1 MAIKY
6 VPYFPNTLEGQAVL
20 DNFVRTKRVL
30 RYRDNDQVIE
40 RVQRGMPLYEMEL
53 KEQIGKNPKNLV
65 IRGECLS
72 ACAYLRDKGIFVDL
86 IYVDPPFA
94 SGADYAKK
102 VYIRRNP
109 KVAAAIAQAESELDI
124 EDLKAFEEKMYGDVW
139 DKERYLNWMYE
150 NLMAIKSI
158 MSEEA
163 SIYVHLDYH
172 IVHYVKILLD
182 EIFGEDRFVNEIIWQ
197 RTDPHNDAKK
207 QLGRLHD
214 TILWY
219 SKDEKYIYN
228 YADVV
233 EDLSKAAL
241 KEYSLVKFPDGHVES
256 YSDNKKYEEGC
267 RRFKLDDCTWKGTTN
282 KFIWRGATP
291 SDKRVW
297 PYSSPEEMDEAVKRG
312 EFYLRDPNQGAARC
326 RVSYL
331 DEREGQI
338 LQDIWTDCGR
348 MKGGSSYTT
357 EKPEALLE
365 RIIKASSNKGMLVAD
380 FFGGSGVTAS
390 VSNNLERNFIHCD
403 IGINSIQ
410 TARDRLLADKAEFE
424 VLEVKDGVS
433 LYRNPVQTM
442 DKLKSL
448 VKGLRNEDALD
459 KFWEGSIVDTQHGM
473 MPVYLPNLMDSST
486 RLLDKVLMNRI
497 IREALPDL
505 PDDTKRV
512 IVYYIDITDRDE
524 IEQFIKE
531 QNNQTTIEIELR
543 DLKQV
548 LDEVVVEDEAEWE
561 VMETQDNLFKGWKVE
576 LKSFHSD
583 RVLRKIEEVNMK
595 GQQQVLAQNTKGKAK
610 TFKPIEISDEGLET
624 IEWISLDCSTADKQ
638 APWHSDAEVKI
649 DRLGYVIQN
658 GKKTQDFWDATIKC
672 DQKPLRMKIRNIC
685 GDETIYVL

>member
-30 RYRDNDQVIE
+30 RYRDNDQVLE

-53 KEQIGKNPKNLV
+53 KEQIGQNSNNLV

-72 ACAYLRDKGIFVDL
+72 ACAYLKDKGVQVDL
-86 IYVDPPFA
+86 VYIDPPFA

-109 KVAAAIAQAESELDI
+109 KVAAAIKQAETELDI
-124 EDLKAFEEKMYGDVW
+124 EELKAFEEKMYGDVW

-158 MSEEA
+158 MSDEA
-163 SIYVHLDYH
+163 SIYVHLDWH
-172 IVHYVKILLD
+172 IGHYVKILLD
-182 EIFGEDRFVNEIIWQ
+182 EIFGESNFINEIVWHYYNKMQGNVNRFASNHDVIFLYRKSDDYLFQ
-197 RTDPHNDAKK
+197 PIKEKRDKSTK
-207 QLGRLHD
+207 Q
-214 TILWY
+214 I
-219 SKDEKYIYN
+219 
-228 YADVV
+228 
-233 EDLSKAAL
+233 
-241 KEYSLVKFPDGHVES
+241 
-256 YSDNKKYEEGC
+256 
-267 RRFKLDDCTWKGTTN
+267 
-282 KFIWRGATP
+282 
-291 SDKRVW
+291 KRVW
-297 PYSSPEEMDEAVKRG
+297 DKETQKLVNAKDENGKVIYIDSDEITIDDVWRMSMLQPADKEEPVGYAT
-312 EFYLRDPNQGAARC
+312 Q
-326 RVSYL
+326 
-331 DEREGQI
+331 
-338 LQDIWTDCGR
+338 
-348 MKGGSSYTT
+348 
-357 EKPEALLE
+357 KPEALIE
-365 RIIKASSNKGMLVAD
+365 RIVSASSKENMLVAD
-380 FFGGSGVTAS
+380 FFGGSGTTAR
-390 VSNNLERNFIHCD
+390 VANRLNRRFIHTD

-410 TARDRLLADKAEFE
+410 VTRDKLIEQGAEFE

-448 VKGLRNEDALD
+448 IKGLRNEDALD

-486 RLLDKVLMNRI
+486 RLLDKPLMNRI

-548 LDEVVVEDEAEWE
+548 LDEVVVEDESEWE
-561 VMETQDNLFKGWKVE
+561 LTETQDNLFKGWKVE

-595 GQQQVLAQNTKGKAK
+595 GQQQSIAKGKA
-610 TFKPIEISDEGLET
+610 FKPIEISDEGLET
-624 IEWISLDCSTADKQ
+624 IEWISLDSSTADKQ

-649 DRLGYVIQN
+649 DRLGYVILN
-658 GKKTQDFWDATIKC
+658 GKKTQDCWDATIKC